1 MKSAFR
7 MFLNEVSEYE
17 LLSAD
22 EEKELARK
30 YKDGDIDAR
39 ERLINSNLRLVV
51 SVAKNYNNSHMEIM
65 DLISE
70 GVMGL
75 MQAVDKFNPDLGYRF
90 STCATPWIKQAITKA
105 IIDKGRSIRTPAHIY
120 QALNK
125 YRQAIAA
132 LVTEDNP
139 NPTVEQIAK
148 YMGIS
153 EERVGEL
160 ENWRYDTVSLSTP
173 IGEDEEETL
182 EDMQADE
189 SGETPEA
196 YTERMARLEHIYSL
210 IDTLKPRTQSIVKMR
225 FGLGKDTDPE
235 EYRYEHTLEEIGDIL
250 NLTRERVRQILK
262 DALAEIKMGWNTGF

>member
-17 LLSAD
+17 LLNAD

-189 SGETPEA
+189 NGETPEA

>member
-90 STCATPWIKQAITKA
+90 STCATPWIKQAITKS

-125 YRQAIAA
+125 YRQAIEA
-132 LVTEDNP
+132 LITEDNP
-139 NPTVEQIAK
+139 NPTVGQIAK

-160 ENWRYDTVSLSTP
+160 ENWRYDTLSLSTP

-182 EDMQADE
+182 EDMQADKN
-189 SGETPEA
+189 GETPET

>member
-189 SGETPEA
+189 NGETPEA

>member
-7 MFLNEVSEYE
+7 MFLNEVSEYA

-30 YKDGDIDAR
+30 YKEGDLDAR
-39 ERLINSNLRLVV
+39 EQLINSNLRLVI

-189 SGETPEA
+189 SAETPQT
-196 YTERMARLEHIYSL
+196 YTERMARLEHIHSL
-210 IDTLKPRTQSIVKMR
+210 IDTLKPRTQTIVKMR

-235 EYRYEHTLEEIGDIL
+235 DYRYEHTLEEIGDIL

>member
-148 YMGIS
+148 YMGVS